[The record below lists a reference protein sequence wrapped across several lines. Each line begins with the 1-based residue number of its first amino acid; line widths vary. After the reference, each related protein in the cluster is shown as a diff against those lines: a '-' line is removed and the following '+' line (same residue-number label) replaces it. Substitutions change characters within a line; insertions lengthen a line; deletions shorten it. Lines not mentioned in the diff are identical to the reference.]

1 MDVERSGVQL
11 EAAWTKNRQ
20 LGFQHLPRDH
30 VDRLKAYAD
39 SGEAQRIY
47 EAKFAKAKVKQTL
60 PNRPLLYVPNQTDRR
75 LKLDLEA
82 AGISRITPKGK
93 LDFHALRTTSIN
105 LIMDTGLSLKD
116 AQAFARHASPE
127 MTLNVYGRPREDRIA
142 EAVEEVA
149 RGLNIGVE
157 RATYVQRLAVGAE
170 RGNATLVKSEG
181 CVSQSLVAGTGFEP
195 ATFGL

>member
-75 LKLDLEA
+75 L
-82 AGISRITPKGK
+82 K